1 MNESKSRFVRQGLWM
16 IAATL
21 GGGIGMALVHV
32 AVSKLGGAQVY
43 FQFKSLLAVFYVVGA
58 AQGALWT
65 LTARRTATALT
76 PAAIEGAGKELI
88 RSART
93 ILLAMVVA
101 GVALIPA
108 GPGLAA
114 RWNLG
119 SVGPLWIT
127 WALILA
133 SLLGAL
139 QRGVLQG
146 RQDFAGLGAMAIAD
160 GLGRFAAV
168 VALLSWVGGGATGAM
183 GGALVGTLVAMA
195 AGYRALRPAGTAA
208 PAAPTAPTAMP
219 EAPAGTREEPKG
231 GFWAFFLG
239 AAALQ
244 AMAQVDNLFL
254 QDAVPAAWQPEV
266 GARYSP
272 GSQVGF
278 ALSQFTVPLALVM
291 FPKVARGA
299 SGGDGRQAFGWT
311 LGATFILGG
320 LAALGCTLL
329 PWLPV
334 RILLPGIPVDLSAPL
349 VPWFAWGML
358 AFTLANV
365 LFSDRMA
372 HGDFRFV
379 PGAAL
384 LAVAY
389 AASLWGFRESLLAG
403 TPAEGLARVVQR
415 MVIFNGALLVWAVV
429 VSLRARR
436 RDRPPM
442 ATSEPPIDPAPP
454 AAPPPAGR

>member
-1 MNESKSRFVRQGLWM
+1 MSESRSRFLRQSLWM

-21 GGGIGMALVHV
+21 GGGIGMALVHG
-32 AVSKLGGAQVY
+32 AVSKLGGALVY

-76 PAAIEGAGKELI
+76 PEALEANRTGLR
-88 RSART
+88 RSVRT
-93 ILLAMVVA
+93 VALAMGAA
-101 GVALIPA
+101 GLMLLPA

-114 RWNLG
+114 RWNLA
-119 SVGPLWIT
+119 SVWPLWIT

-133 SLLGAL
+133 SLLAAL
-139 QRGVLQG
+139 QRGILQG

-160 GLGRFAAV
+160 GLGRFGAV
-168 VALLSWVGGGATGAM
+168 VAILGLIGGGAAGAI
-183 GGALVGTLVAMA
+183 GGALIGTLVAMA
-195 AGYRALRPAGTAA
+195 AGYRALRPATSG
-208 PAAPTAPTAMP
+208 AMSTDSTP
-219 EAPAGTREEPKG
+219 SAPAGTDHAPEAGGGG
-231 GFWAFFLG
+231 GFWTFFLG

-244 AMAQVDNLFL
+244 AMAQLDNLFL
-254 QDAVPAAWQPEV
+254 QDAVPGTWQQEV

-272 GSQVGF
+272 GAQVGF

-311 LGATFILGG
+311 LGATAILGG

-384 LAVAY
+384 LAIAY
-389 AASLWGFRESLLAG
+389 AVSLWGFRESLLQG

-415 MVIFNGALLVWAVV
+415 VVIFNGALLAWAVV

-436 RDRPPM
+436 GGRPV
-442 ATSEPPIDPAPP
+442 ATSESPSAPAPP
-454 AAPPPAGR
+454 AVPPPAGR